1 MNCGQLSVY
10 NRKQLERYF
19 LKSFV
24 HDFIKDRVC
33 ATTSQPKNILDDL
46 ISLNG
51 SQFRLK
57 SAQPHGVI

>member
-46 ISLNG
+46 ISVN
-51 SQFRLK
+51 
-57 SAQPHGVI
+57 